1 MSGVGGEDATQKTD
15 GELETGGM
23 SADICD
29 WFPYDSHTTKMYF
42 HTPNRVY
49 RT

>member
-15 GELETGGM
+15 GALETGGM

-29 WFPYDSHTTKMYF
+29 WFPYDQNVFPYTK
-42 HTPNRVY
+42 
-49 RT
+49 